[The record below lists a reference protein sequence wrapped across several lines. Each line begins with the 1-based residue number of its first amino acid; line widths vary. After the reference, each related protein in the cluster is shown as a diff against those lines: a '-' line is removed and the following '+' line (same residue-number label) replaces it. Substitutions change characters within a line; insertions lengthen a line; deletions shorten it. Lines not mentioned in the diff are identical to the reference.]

1 MEPTDMRVPGEHCKG
16 CWADDRKGDPI
27 RYVCMEGTMCCVN
40 CPVIETVPETVL
52 PHIGPEA
59 ARILMQKQQF
69 QGALDPNAEAAAV
82 RRRVKRE
89 AEALRDALMGPVA
102 AVADSAGGGVKAD
115 TGKPPVSLI
124 SRSAV
129 LAEARVLDFGAKKYA
144 AHNWRKGMKWSRLVD
159 AMLRHALAYA
169 DGEDLDPET
178 GLSHLAHLRCC
189 AGFLIE
195 YAERGL
201 GEDDR
206 YKRPA

>member
-1 MEPTDMRVPGEHCKG
+1 MEPTGLRPGPHCGG
-16 CWADDRKGDPI
+16 CWEDPLKGTDGC
-27 RYVCMEGTMCCVN
+27 RYVCMGGSLCCMNRPTHATDV
-40 CPVIETVPETVL
+40 
-52 PHIGPEA
+52 A
-59 ARILMQKQQF
+59 AQRQQF
-69 QGALDPNAEAAAV
+69 QGRPEPTPA
-82 RRRVKRE
+82 K
-89 AEALRDALMGPVA
+89 G
-102 AVADSAGGGVKAD
+102 VADTAGGGVKAD

-124 SRSAV
+124 PRSAA
-129 LAEARVLDFGAKKYA
+129 LAEAEVLDFGAKKYA

-206 YKRPA
+206 FKAEVA